1 LFKSLES
8 SKEVDEDDYM
18 PVKPTQYMLEQP
30 QYYEK
35 QEEQENRESFGEVHW
50 FLDRKEKRRD
60 NAKKLKLQFEE
71 EDMCN
76 LQDSQSE
83 LSLNKTLEFNK
94 PFNVHG
100 SV

>member
-35 QEEQENRESFGEVHW
+35 QEEQENRESFGEVH
-50 FLDRKEKRRD
+50 
-60 NAKKLKLQFEE
+60 
-71 EDMCN
+71 
-76 LQDSQSE
+76 
-83 LSLNKTLEFNK
+83 
-94 PFNVHG
+94 
-100 SV
+100 